1 MSTSSTSLK
10 GSHLGNFNKAKN
22 SLEQSA
28 AGLGELLEAQIQF
41 AELLQCVVKPGDHCL
56 GKECPCTPPSRAG
69 KPDGKFWLCKVVK
82 MCAGTSGQG
91 CENRLVTT
99 PWEMAKS
106 FLASKLAQHVNDA
119 VSSDTIDVN
128 QFTLLGGW
136 SAMKQAAL
144 ARESKTGLG
153 GLGGLGWP
161 ECEWESFV
169 ATICPLSDKDLPDG
183 VVFEEEP
190 YQVKDSD
197 GTVRFNGI
205 AHLRNRALHQGRLT
219 LGDVDVGKVKNTLRY
234 IAARTPPG
242 VDRASLEEDLDIC
255 FPH

>member
-1 MSTSSTSLK
+1 LSVSLDDAAK
-10 GSHLGNFNKAKN
+10 VHFHKAKG
-22 SLEQSA
+22 LLKQSA

-41 AELLQCVVKPGDHCL
+41 AELLQCVVKPGDQRL
-56 GKECPCTPPSRAG
+56 GKECPCVRPVRGGYT
-69 KPDGKFWLCKVVK
+69 DGKFWLCKVVK

-91 CENRLVTT
+91 FENRLVTT

-106 FLASKLAQHVNDA
+106 FLASKLAQHKNDA

-128 QFTLLGGW
+128 QFTLLRGW
-136 SAMKQAAL
+136 PAMKQAAL
-144 ARESKTGLG
+144 TPKSDD
-153 GLGGLGWP
+153 GLGWS
-161 ECEWESFV
+161 EAVWESFV
-169 ATICPLSDKDLPDG
+169 ATIGPLGDKSALPGG

-190 YQVKDSD
+190 YQVKDQD

-219 LGDVDVGKVKNTLRY
+219 LGDGDLVKVKNTLRQ

-242 VDRASLEEDLDIC
+242 VDRASLEEDLDVCI
-255 FPH
+255 PP